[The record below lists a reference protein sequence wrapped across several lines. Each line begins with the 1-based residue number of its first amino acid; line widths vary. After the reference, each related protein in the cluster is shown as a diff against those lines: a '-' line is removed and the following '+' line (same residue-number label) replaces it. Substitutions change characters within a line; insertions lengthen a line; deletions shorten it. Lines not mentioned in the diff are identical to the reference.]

1 MDFMKLKYFVSVARH
16 LNFSK
21 AATECHVAQTVI
33 SRQIAN
39 LEDELGVKLF
49 YRDNK
54 RVELTPIGSKFY
66 NDAVFLI
73 QYQKAMLERI
83 RSNQY
88 HFQGHLKIGVGP
100 YESELIAPVLNHF
113 AEDNPT
119 IEISCWKFSY
129 DILPFRFNRGF
140 VDVAITTESCA
151 ASFRPVR
158 LLSLYPASW
167 NLMGHKDLS
176 FWSAPNDLS
185 QVNLIVQEDMLT
197 DSFLRKCVYEDI
209 QPKGFLKSNFYET
222 QRIMADAK
230 LGLALTPSFC
240 TCSTDE
246 KSIPFPANSCL
257 PGFVAAYNPENQN
270 PAVQAFCT
278 RLYQFL
284 KEERCPDQN
293 HLASCAK
300 NKKGRTN

>member
-1 MDFMKLKYFVSVARH
+1 MLKLANMTGRDQVDFVKLKYFVSVARH

-54 RVELTPIGSKFY
+54 KVELTPIGSKFY
-66 NDAVFLI
+66 NEAVFLV
-73 QYQKAMLERI
+73 QYQKAMMERI

-88 HFQGHLKIGVGP
+88 QFQGHLKIGVGP
-100 YESELIAPVLNHF
+100 YESELISSALSRFV
-113 AEDNPT
+113 EENPA

-140 VDVAITTESCA
+140 VDIAITTESCA

-158 LLSLYPASW
+158 LISLYPASW
-167 NLMGHKDLS
+167 NLSGHKDLS
-176 FWSAPNDLS
+176 FWSKPNDLS

-197 DSFLRKCVYEDI
+197 DSFLRKCVYE
-209 QPKGFLKSNFYET
+209 T
-222 QRIMADAK
+222 QRMMADAK
-230 LGLALTPSFC
+230 LGLALVPSFC
-240 TCSTDE
+240 TCSMDE
-246 KSIPFPANSCL
+246 KSAPFPSDSCL

-270 PAVQAFCT
+270 PAVQAFYT
-278 RLYQFL
+278 HISRFF
-284 KEERCPDQN
+284 E
-293 HLASCAK
+293 
-300 NKKGRTN
+300 T

>member
-1 MDFMKLKYFVSVARH
+1 
-16 LNFSK
+16 
-21 AATECHVAQTVI
+21 
-33 SRQIAN
+33 
-39 LEDELGVKLF
+39 
-49 YRDNK
+49 
-54 RVELTPIGSKFY
+54 
-66 NDAVFLI
+66 
-73 QYQKAMLERI
+73 
-83 RSNQY
+83 
-88 HFQGHLKIGVGP
+88 
-100 YESELIAPVLNHF
+100 
-113 AEDNPT
+113 
-119 IEISCWKFSY
+119 
-129 DILPFRFNRGF
+129 
-140 VDVAITTESCA
+140 
-151 ASFRPVR
+151 
-158 LLSLYPASW
+158 
-167 NLMGHKDLS
+167 
-176 FWSAPNDLS
+176 
-185 QVNLIVQEDMLT
+185 MLT

-278 RLYQFL
+278 RLYQLL

>member
-1 MDFMKLKYFVSVARH
+1 MKYFVSVARH

-54 RVELTPIGSKFY
+54 KVELTPIGNKFY
-66 NDAVFLI
+66 NDAVFLV

-83 RSNQY
+83 RSDQY

-100 YESELIAPVLNHF
+100 YESELIASALSRFV
-113 AEDNPT
+113 EDNPA
-119 IEISCWKFSY
+119 IEVSCWKFSY
-129 DILPFRFNRGF
+129 DILPFRFNRGL

-151 ASFRPVR
+151 ASFRPVH
-158 LLSLYPASW
+158 LIPLYPASW
-167 NLMGHKDLS
+167 KLMGHKDLA
-176 FWSAPNDLS
+176 FWSESNDLS
-185 QVNLIVQEDMLT
+185 QESLIVQEDMIT
-197 DSFLRKCVYEDI
+197 DSFLRKCVYENI
-209 QPKGFLKSNFYET
+209 QPKGFFKSNFYET
-222 QRIMADAK
+222 QRLMADAK
-230 LGLALTPSFC
+230 IGLALIPSFC
-240 TCSTDE
+240 TCSMDE
-246 KSIPFPANSCL
+246 RSTRFPSDSIL

-278 RLYQFL
+278 HICRFF
-284 KEERCPDQN
+284 E
-293 HLASCAK
+293 H
-300 NKKGRTN
+300 